1 MPDSS
6 YVQLSAHDNYVLLE
20 TAYLLLHA
28 ARDIIC
34 NNTGDLYALLR
45 DHGNQETQKQLHS
58 ILELLNTAIGDSF
71 RILEALL
78 TVDRASWNP

>member
-1 MPDSS
+1 M
-6 YVQLSAHDNYVLLE
+6 YAVLIVMWQKGRILMCEGLFAHDNYVLLE

-45 DHGNQETQKQLHS
+45 DHSDQETQKQLHS
-58 ILELLNTAIGDSF
+58 TLELLASC
-71 RILEALL
+71 RIKQEMS
-78 TVDRASWNP
+78 VS